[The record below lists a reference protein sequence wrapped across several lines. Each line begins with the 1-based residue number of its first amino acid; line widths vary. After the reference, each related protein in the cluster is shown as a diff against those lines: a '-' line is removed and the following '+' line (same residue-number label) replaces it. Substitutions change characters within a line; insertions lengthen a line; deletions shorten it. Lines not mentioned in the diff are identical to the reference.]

1 MQRDGGRRL
10 TGEEFDLTHQGSPAE
25 ARSTMLPRK
34 KREDTAEGCRLLA
47 EDDRARAAATPNE
60 HMRSCL
66 EGSADAWAAR
76 AKLLDRL
83 EANFNARAEANVRDR
98 TEQSGSEREDNG

>member
-1 MQRDGGRRL
+1 L
-10 TGEEFDLTHQGSPAE
+10 TGGDSELTDEGAPAE

-47 EDDRARAAATPNE
+47 EDDRARAAETPNE

-66 EGSADAWAAR
+66 EGSADAWTAR

-83 EANFNARAEANVRDR
+83 EANFNARAEANVRER
-98 TEQSGSEREDNG
+98 AEQSGPEGEDNG